1 MDVIKCGICYENKD
15 ILAYIKLDCG
25 HKVCKICFPRIVQKV
40 CPYCR
45 RPFEDF
51 SNNINI
57 NNIDALLDT
66 MSLNRYELNSQHY
79 LELSLIDEERTQRRR
94 MRRERRRERQSSLPI
109 RIPRPRGIT
118 NNSPIDIFDFTDED
132 KLNPITSLPS
142 PNNEDKNIDTESRR
156 NSRSRRWQ
164 SSFFPHSL

>member
-51 SNNINI
+51 SN
-57 NNIDALLDT
+57 IDTLLGT
-66 MSLNRYELNSQHY
+66 MSLSRYELNSQHY
-79 LELSLIDEERTQRRR
+79 LELSLINEERAQRRR
-94 MRRERRRERQSSLPI
+94 MRRERRRERQSLPI
-109 RIPRPRGIT
+109 RIPHPRRIA
-118 NNSPIDIFDFTDED
+118 NNSLIDIFDFTEED
-132 KLNPITSLPS
+132 KLNPVTSLPS
-142 PNNEDKNIDTESRR
+142 PDNEDKNIDTESRR
-156 NSRSRRWQ
+156 NFRSRRWQ